1 MIFILRAP
9 CAHPRGWIRVFA
21 STWRVSLDTP
31 PTLLSIFGGKNLD
44 SEQQLSFG
52 LGYRSAPRLVL
63 LLDVAIF
70 YNRYGKIVWRW

>member
-1 MIFILRAP
+1 MRAP
-9 CAHPRGWIRVFA
+9 SRSDSDIRINVA
-21 STWRVSLDTP
+21 GIPGTP

-44 SEQQLSFG
+44 SEQLPSFE
-52 LGYRSAPRLVL
+52 LGYRSAPRLDL